1 MRIGQKS
8 TSRDVLTAKCSLSM
22 ESEVCVSVCLSVC
35 LSLINCHA
43 IVGGGY
49 LSTEKEEEEAQER
62 AKECELS

>member
-8 TSRDVLTAKCSLSM
+8 TSRDALTAKCSLST
-22 ESEVCVSVCLSVC
+22 ESEVFVSVCLSV
-35 LSLINCHA
+35 INCHA

-62 AKECELS
+62 AKECKLS

>member
-8 TSRDVLTAKCSLSM
+8 TSRNVLTAKCSLST
-22 ESEVCVSVCLSVC
+22 ESEVDEHVCLFV
-35 LSLINCHA
+35 INCHA